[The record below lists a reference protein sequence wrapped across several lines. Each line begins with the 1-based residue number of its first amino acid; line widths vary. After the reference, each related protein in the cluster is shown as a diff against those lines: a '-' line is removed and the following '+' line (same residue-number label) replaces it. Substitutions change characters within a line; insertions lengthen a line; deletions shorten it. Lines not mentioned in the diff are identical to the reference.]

1 MYATATSGEEQGMY
15 TTYFGFN
22 SKPFK
27 PKDLK
32 DYYRNANFDDA
43 CADILDSI
51 REKRGFIL
59 LTGEAGVGKTLVLRR
74 CMAEASDVRFIRLVN
89 ANLDFPDILNYLCTG
104 LELPIDGLDA
114 GQQERLL
121 LDTLVVQARRRQT
134 IALLVDDA
142 QHLASDALLRLQEF
156 VETPVMP
163 SQRLQVVLVGLP
175 ELVSRL
181 DQPEFRRLRDTIRSH
196 CQLEPL
202 DQRETERFIDHQL
215 KVAGWEGDGLL
226 SPAAVERI
234 WFYCKGVPR
243 AIAILCDSVL
253 LLASLQSE
261 HDITPALVDEAAQSC
276 FLGEQQSRL
285 VPDRSTR
292 DGDASK
298 QESDLLFGTSPV
310 ADADFPEID
319 LDLSEFDFSFDVDQQ
334 IMRPKSSAAART
346 PAVELTFRS
355 ERSPPS
361 PPVVAAEPAIGTAE
375 PAIGTEVDQTQA
387 VKVLLVK
394 PDPSFELPEAIAT
407 NALHQPASAVS
418 PFPVPSSDEFVQ
430 LLNELTGK
438 LDRHHPRHQQAVRYF
453 LNRYLRLAQGKEP
466 ARTLVFESRMAR
478 LIEIQQPLLVG
489 LVTTVKAWSGQEG
502 VLCALLINP
511 TWWLYRVRLG
521 GYIGK
526 FGCGC
531 AVLT

>member
-285 VPDRSTR
+285 VPDRLTQ

-310 ADADFPEID
+310 ADADFPEFD

-334 IMRPKSSAAART
+334 IMRPKSSAAAIT
-346 PAVELTFRS
+346 SYPA
-355 ERSPPS
+355 
-361 PPVVAAEPAIGTAE
+361 A
-375 PAIGTEVDQTQA
+375 
-387 VKVLLVK
+387 K
-394 PDPSFELPEAIAT
+394 
-407 NALHQPASAVS
+407 
-418 PFPVPSSDEFVQ
+418 
-430 LLNELTGK
+430 
-438 LDRHHPRHQQAVRYF
+438 
-453 LNRYLRLAQGKEP
+453 
-466 ARTLVFESRMAR
+466 
-478 LIEIQQPLLVG
+478 
-489 LVTTVKAWSGQEG
+489 
-502 VLCALLINP
+502 
-511 TWWLYRVRLG
+511 
-521 GYIGK
+521 
-526 FGCGC
+526 
-531 AVLT
+531 